1 MKIFDAVEC
10 MCVAY
15 VALQGGAVDADD
27 PGLDR
32 WADDRP
38 KTDTLNRLFDKGAL
52 TQIRTDDDAAVIVLG
67 P

>member
-1 MKIFDAVEC
+1 MKYYDVTEC

-27 PGLDR
+27 PGLNK
-32 WADDRP
+32 WTDDRA
-38 KTDTLNRLFDKGAL
+38 KSDTLNRLFDKGAL
-52 TQIRTDDDAAVIVLG
+52 SQIQTADDCFAIVLG

>member
-1 MKIFDAVEC
+1 MKVYDATEC

-27 PGLDR
+27 PGLDK
-32 WADDRP
+32 WTDDRP
-38 KTDTLNRLFDKGAL
+38 RTDTINRLFDKGAL
-52 TQIRTDDDAAVIVLG
+52 SQVMTSDDTATIILG